1 MSKKKEIRL
10 ERKELIAKKPFFKKE
25 SFTKEKLYFRYNKEE
40 RKKELGVLKTQINTD
55 DSEIRLINN
64 KVENIFE
71 Q

>member
-1 MSKKKEIRL
+1 MLRG
-10 ERKELIAKKPFFKKE
+10 KKPLLKK
-25 SFTKEKLYFRYNKEE
+25 LGLIGLG
-40 RKKELGVLKTQINTD
+40 KKNVFGVLKTQIKTD